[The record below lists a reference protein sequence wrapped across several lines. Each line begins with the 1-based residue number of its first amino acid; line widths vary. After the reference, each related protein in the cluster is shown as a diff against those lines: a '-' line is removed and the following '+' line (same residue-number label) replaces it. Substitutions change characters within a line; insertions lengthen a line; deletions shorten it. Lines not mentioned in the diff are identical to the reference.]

1 MRLRRST
8 PYGAGIRR
16 VRRGRGFSYADENG
30 VPVTDPE
37 VTQRIDAL
45 VIPPAWRKVWIC
57 PHAQGHIQAVG
68 VDAAGRRQYLYHEQ
82 WRRERDEEKFDRMLE
97 AAAQL
102 PNLREQ
108 VRADLGRSGLDR
120 RRVEAVAIGL
130 LDRGVFRIGGE
141 EYAEENGT
149 RGVATLLREQVRVSG
164 EEMRFDYL
172 AKGGIRR
179 QVRIVDADLARAVRS
194 PRRNR
199 SPSGR
204 LLVYRERRH
213 SSELHSGDINARF
226 KELVGDDHSAKD
238 FRTWQATV
246 LAAAGLAA
254 TECPNSQRRR
264 NSAVREV
271 MTEVAEA
278 LGNTPT
284 VARNSYVDPRV
295 IEAWERDRTIAAASQ
310 RARRAP
316 SEDERRAIVE
326 RAVLRLLRSTAN
338 GK

>member
-57 PHAQGHIQAVG
+57 PQAQGHIQAVG

-82 WRRERDEEKFDRMLE
+82 WRRERDEEKSDR
-97 AAAQL
+97 
-102 PNLREQ
+102 
-108 VRADLGRSGLDR
+108 
-120 RRVEAVAIGL
+120 
-130 LDRGVFRIGGE
+130 
-141 EYAEENGT
+141 
-149 RGVATLLREQVRVSG
+149 
-164 EEMRFDYL
+164 
-172 AKGGIRR
+172 
-179 QVRIVDADLARAVRS
+179 
-194 PRRNR
+194 
-199 SPSGR
+199 
-204 LLVYRERRH
+204 
-213 SSELHSGDINARF
+213 
-226 KELVGDDHSAKD
+226 
-238 FRTWQATV
+238 
-246 LAAAGLAA
+246 
-254 TECPNSQRRR
+254 
-264 NSAVREV
+264 

-295 IEAWERDRTIAAASQ
+295 IEAWERGRTIAAASR

-316 SEDERRAIVE
+316 SEDERRAVVE